1 MFSSWKQA
9 VCNVKDGAARQWKLV
24 LFYVAWSLVCICWN
38 VWSCHRMYGFYGV
51 KISLADFVI
60 FGQHW
65 DSFGLL
71 ILPVAML
78 VVMKCKGHSLNM
90 HFILRYGGRAGML
103 RRQIMESAVYAAS
116 LSLYLVIFNTA
127 AAFIFNRHL
136 INWMSQDSLYY
147 TQTGMQ
153 SSANFLSV
161 AAAVTLMY
169 FVKLMLII
177 LILDILLWQSKYL
190 FLLWVVIIVL
200 VGLEVIRVKS
210 FFSLFS
216 IDYAYWGIP
225 WKQGILVVLGGLLM
239 ALEYLAGTLLIKKRD
254 IFQ

>member
-9 VCNVKDGAARQWKLV
+9 VYNVKDGAARQWKLV
-24 LFYVAWSLVCICWN
+24 LFNVIWSLVCIFWN
-38 VWSCHRMYGFYGV
+38 AWNCHQMYGFYGV
-51 KISLADFVI
+51 EISMADFVI

-65 DSFGLL
+65 DTFGLL
-71 ILPVAML
+71 ILPMSML
-78 VVMKCKGHSLNM
+78 AVMKCKGHSLNM

-103 RRQIMESAVYAAS
+103 RRQIMESVVYAAA

-153 SSANFLSV
+153 SSAHFLSV
-161 AAAVTLMY
+161 AATVALMY
-169 FVKLMLII
+169 FVKLMLIM

-190 FLLWVVIIVL
+190 FLLWVGIIVL
-200 VGLEVIRVKS
+200 VGLEVIRVS
-210 FFSLFS
+210 IFFGLFS
-216 IDYAYWGIP
+216 IDYATWRFP
-225 WKQGILVVLGGLLM
+225 WKQGILVVLGVLLM
-239 ALEYLAGTLLIKKRD
+239 TLEYLVGTVLIKKKD